1 MKREVALITGASSGI
16 GAELAKLAAA
26 DGCDLVLVARGRA
39 ELQGLAQELTG
50 RHGNTVRVIAKDL
63 SEPGAAQAIF
73 DELQAAGVAVDILM
87 NNAGF
92 GLYGLF
98 WRNDTK
104 TTLDLLQVN
113 VITLTH
119 LCRLFLPAMVERGRG
134 RVLNVAS
141 TAAFQPGPLM
151 AAYYASKAYV
161 LRLSEAV
168 ANELK
173 GTGVTMTVLCPGATR
188 TRFEQRAGLDLSRL
202 FKWVPVSD
210 AQTVASAGYR
220 GMKQG
225 KTQVIPG
232 VLNRLVV
239 FSTRFVPR
247 RALTA
252 ITRRLQERAA

>member
-26 DGCDLVLVARGRA
+26 DGCDLVLVARGRP

-63 SEPGAAQAIF
+63 SESGAAQAIF

-92 GLYGLF
+92 GLYGPF
-98 WRNDTK
+98 WRNDIK

-113 VITLTH
+113 VVALTH
-119 LCRLFLPAMVERGRG
+119 LCRLFLPAMVERGHG

-173 GTGVTMTVLCPGATR
+173 GSGVTMTVLCPGATR
-188 TRFEQRAGLDLSRL
+188 TRFEHRAGLDLSHL
-202 FKWVPVSD
+202 FRWVPVSD

-220 GMKQG
+220 AMKQG
-225 KTQVIPG
+225 KTLVIPG
-232 VLNRLVV
+232 VLNRLVA

-252 ITRRLQERAA
+252 IARTLQERAA